1 MIVQSFDNKLLRGDL
16 SRSQEVLENLFENAL
31 KYGDGR
37 RIEITFEEEDYCQL
51 IHIFNSGDT
60 VSDSELNHLF
70 ESFYRGGNRQGK
82 PGNGLGLYICHE
94 LMMKMEGM
102 IYAQKK
108 KDGMMFTLVFQE

>member
-70 ESFYRGGNRQGK
+70 ESFYRGGNSQGK
-82 PGNGLGLYICHE
+82 SGNGLGLYICHE